1 MMLEYHLNNICFF
14 SNEANHYDYMKHV
27 FNVIRFFQLDIFS
40 RCMKNMHIDKENAM
54 KIILYVQSY
63 STRVSNV

>member
-1 MMLEYHLNNICFF
+1 MQQE
-14 SNEANHYDYMKHV
+14 
-27 FNVIRFFQLDIFS
+27 
-40 RCMKNMHIDKENAM
+40 NMHIDTENAM

>member
-1 MMLEYHLNNICFF
+1 
-14 SNEANHYDYMKHV
+14 MKQV
-27 FNVIRFFQLDIFS
+27 FNVINLLQLNIFS
-40 RCMKNMHIDKENAM
+40 RCIKNMHIDKENAM